1 MNIFRFL
8 GDASHFAAIII
19 LVLKIWKTR
28 SCAGLSGRSQIAFA
42 IVFTTRY
49 VDLLTSYVSLYNS
62 LAKIIFIFSSYATLY
77 LIYFRFK
84 ATYDGNHDTFR
95 LEFLLV
101 PCALLALI
109 VNHRFQ
115 VVELLWTF
123 SIYLESVAILPQLFL
138 ISKTGEAETITSHY
152 LFSLGSYRGLY
163 ILNWIYRYYVQ
174 NYYDLIAISA
184 GVLQTLLYCD
194 FFYLYITR
202 VIKGKAF
209 ALPA

>member
-1 MNIFRFL
+1 MNVFRFL

-19 LVLKIWKTR
+19 LLLKIWKTR

-84 ATYDGNHDTFR
+84 ATHDGNHDTFR
-95 LEFLLV
+95 LEFLFV

-115 VVELLWTF
+115 VVELPSCLSCF
-123 SIYLESVAILPQLFL
+123 LLAKLEKQKPSLLTTYFRLVLTVACTYSTGYTGIM
-138 ISKTGEAETITSHY
+138 SKTITI
-152 LFSLGSYRGLY
+152 
-163 ILNWIYRYYVQ
+163 
-174 NYYDLIAISA
+174 
-184 GVLQTLLYCD
+184 
-194 FFYLYITR
+194 
-202 VIKGKAF
+202 
-209 ALPA
+209 